1 MQYSLFVRSADSDGE
16 QDSNKDVSF
25 VVNGLT
31 LPRVGD
37 DLNFA
42 IDPDAQ
48 LVTTVVK
55 VEQWF
60 FAEDQEEPHRVIT
73 VDAEA
78 SSGCFEM
85 VRKLRD
91 PAELEQW
98 VARFPMLEIGT

>member
-1 MQYSLFVRSADSDGE
+1 VRYSLFVRIADSDGE
-16 QDSNKDVSF
+16 QDSEKDMSVA
-25 VVNGLT
+25 VNGLT
-31 LPRVGD
+31 LPRIGD

-42 IDPDAQ
+42 VDPETQ
-48 LVTTVVK
+48 LVTTVVE

-60 FAEDQEEPHRVIT
+60 FAEEQEEPHRVIT

-78 SSGCFEM
+78 SSGCHEL

-98 VARFPMLEIGT
+98 IAV